1 MYLKL
6 NKPAIEIETRA
17 ANSID
22 FYSNRVEVRVQEIF
36 ASLRLSSSSK
46 NFIFLVKVL
55 VRVGQQ

>member
-22 FYSNRVEVRVQEIF
+22 IYSNRVQEIF

-46 NFIFLVKVL
+46 NFIFRVQVL
-55 VRVGQQ
+55 VRVEQQ